1 MLVSLQWLRELVSV
15 EPACLEPG
23 HLAERLSIAGFE
35 VEGIEDLAAR
45 AAGVVVGYVE
55 RRDPH
60 PNADKLSV
68 CQVAVGDAEPLQ
80 IVCGAANVRQ
90 GLHVPVALVGSTLPA
105 VGLTIK
111 PAELRGVASSGMIC
125 SLRELGLDDGSDGI
139 AELDQLLAAVP
150 PVGTAVGPLLGLDDQ
165 VLELAITA
173 NRPDGLSM
181 RGIAREVAA
190 LSGGST
196 TFPAA
201 APVVAAEPLAAAAAA
216 RAAIEAGGLFSL
228 TALRGLRVGP
238 SPDWLRQRLERA
250 GVRPINNVVDITNL
264 VMLETGQ
271 PLHAFDRDRL
281 GALTGGTPEPA
292 RIGLRQ
298 GRPHAV
304 ARNHAVKR
312 HSIGEPETAA
322 QLFEPHPLRPVAVAI
337 ETPSCRRQC
346 SAGSHEQVDA
356 LAMNELSGRDESYDA
371 IGWPAR
377 SGGEWWHVEE
387 VAKRHDLLFR
397 KPDPAEE
404 LAAHSAN
411 RQHECKPSCPAGGE
425 RPAPQPLQPA
435 GLPRLFGGLRKDRE
449 TGRCWGEPMEGGP
462 DQRVRKETGKHMQRR
477 GRGVRREGGVVG
489 WY

>member
-68 CQVAVGDAEPLQ
+68 CQVAVGDGEPLQ

-181 RGIAREVAA
+181 RGIAR
-190 LSGGST
+190 
-196 TFPAA
+196 
-201 APVVAAEPLAAAAAA
+201 
-216 RAAIEAGGLFSL
+216 
-228 TALRGLRVGP
+228 
-238 SPDWLRQRLERA
+238 
-250 GVRPINNVVDITNL
+250 
-264 VMLETGQ
+264 
-271 PLHAFDRDRL
+271 
-281 GALTGGTPEPA
+281 
-292 RIGLRQ
+292 
-298 GRPHAV
+298 
-304 ARNHAVKR
+304 
-312 HSIGEPETAA
+312 
-322 QLFEPHPLRPVAVAI
+322 
-337 ETPSCRRQC
+337 
-346 SAGSHEQVDA
+346 
-356 LAMNELSGRDESYDA
+356 
-371 IGWPAR
+371 
-377 SGGEWWHVEE
+377 
-387 VAKRHDLLFR
+387 
-397 KPDPAEE
+397 
-404 LAAHSAN
+404 
-411 RQHECKPSCPAGGE
+411 
-425 RPAPQPLQPA
+425 
-435 GLPRLFGGLRKDRE
+435 
-449 TGRCWGEPMEGGP
+449 
-462 DQRVRKETGKHMQRR
+462 
-477 GRGVRREGGVVG
+477 
-489 WY
+489 